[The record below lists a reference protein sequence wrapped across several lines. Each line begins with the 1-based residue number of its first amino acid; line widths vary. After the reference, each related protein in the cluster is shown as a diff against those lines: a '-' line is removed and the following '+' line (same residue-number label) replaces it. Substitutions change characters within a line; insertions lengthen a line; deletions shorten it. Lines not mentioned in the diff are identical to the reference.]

1 MGLQIG
7 KDVFGI
13 AKQSGKGV
21 IAANPYFAFGLAGG
35 ALTVDVTQEPDKLTS
50 AYIASAGAYRSKIA
64 NGAKFETRAFEK
76 SIGLL
81 LLGALGESTPSGGAP
96 PVAAVLTTAL
106 AGVNNDLTFLAK
118 TAGTAGNSIT
128 VALVAPDAANAV
140 LSVDVASSAVSVNLA
155 TGPGKAIT
163 STATDVR
170 NAINADAEAK
180 ALITA
185 SLAPGNSGAGI
196 VTALSAA
203 NLAGGAAAGGGGA
216 YTHVIKLGDALDYF
230 TVFERKGDDTL
241 VAVQDCK
248 FDELELSWEE
258 NMPLS
263 VAATLIG
270 GLLSFPATFVP
281 TVDESDT
288 YEYFTPVGGDFKFDV
303 SGSSP
308 STATIIGGKIVIKR
322 NVEAKFFSGS
332 IDAGDVYEG
341 LCEVEVALTVLPDD
355 MGLWREVVT
364 GSSDGTAIGID
375 PVYGSFSLEMVR
387 GSDSLTIEGIRTA
400 FVCDMPEADPEGGAA
415 EVELAGI
422 AYRTTDTPITVTLV
436 NAQAS
441 Y

>member
-35 ALTVDVTQEPDKLTS
+35 ALTVDITQEPDKLTS
-50 AYIASAGAYRSKIA
+50 AYIAAAGAYRSKIA
-64 NGAKFETRAFEK
+64 NGAKFTTRAFEK

-128 VALVAPDAANAV
+128 VALVAADAANEV
-140 LSVDVASSAVSVNLA
+140 LSVDVASSAITVNLA
-155 TGPGKAIT
+155 TGSGKAIT
-163 STATDVR
+163 STATEVR
-170 NAINADAEAK
+170 NAVNLDAEAK
-180 ALITA
+180 ALVTA
-185 SLAPGNSGAGI
+185 SLAPGNSGVGV
-196 VTALSAA
+196 VTVLSAA

-216 YTHVIKLGDALDYF
+216 YTHVIKLGADLDYF
-230 TVFERKGDDTL
+230 TAFEKKGDDTI

-248 FDELELSWEE
+248 VDELELSWTE
-258 NMPLS
+258 NMPLE
-263 VAATLIG
+263 VAVTLVG

-288 YEYFTPVGGDFKFDV
+288 YEYFTPVGGDFKFDI
-303 SGSSP
+303 SGDTP
-308 STATIIGGKIVIKR
+308 TTATIIGGKIVIKR

-341 LCEVEVALTVLPDD
+341 SCEVEVALTVLPDD
-355 MGLWREVVT
+355 MDLWREVVT
-364 GSSDGTAIGID
+364 GTADGTAIGVD
-375 PVYGSFSLEMVR
+375 PVYGSFEIEMVR
-387 GSDSLTIEGIRTA
+387 GSESLTIVGARTA
-400 FVCDMPEADPEGGAA
+400 FICDMPEADPDGGAA